1 MRDYA
6 KVSPNFWTGQTG
18 RRIVAAGPDCI
29 TVSMYLMTTGHA
41 NMIGIYYCPLA
52 YICHDTGLSHEGALK
67 ALQRASEAGFC
78 AYDEGS
84 GWVYVPK
91 MALWQIG
98 SELKASDNQV
108 KAIRKE
114 YERLPNN
121 PFLKRFFEDYGEAYH
136 LETERVFEGPSKPLT
151 NPLRS
156 QEQEQEQEQEQA
168 LPSSLRSDS
177 SSAPPADPPDGLKL
191 VSPNPE
197 SKAERLAAV
206 TKDAIETFNAAG
218 FTKANG
224 GAVPNV
230 SPTVGVDKRRQQVSR
245 CVKTA
250 REICREQFGQPVVT
264 REFWDAYWTEVA
276 ADDFLSGRQAG
287 GPGHENWRPDFEYLT
302 RPATMLKVYERAAA
316 A

>member
-18 RRIVAAGPDCI
+18 RRIVAAGPECI

-98 SELKASDNQV
+98 SSLKASDNQV

-114 YERLPNN
+114 YERMPNN

-136 LETERVFEGPSKPLT
+136 LETERVFEAPSKPLT

-156 QEQEQEQEQEQA
+156 QEQEQEQEQKYSVPDGTGA
-168 LPSSLRSDS
+168 A
-177 SSAPPADPPDGLKL
+177 APPPLTLSQSGELPAEKPPPDPIFGTGLELL
-191 VSPNPE
+191 VGKGVTDRSARSFLGLLRRDVGDLVTGELLAEVERQDITDPIPWLRKAAE
-197 SKAERLAAV
+197 SRKQ
-206 TKDAIETFNAAG
+206 
-218 FTKANG
+218 
-224 GAVPNV
+224 
-230 SPTVGVDKRRQQVSR
+230 SPTKRGGMVRAGSKDYGVGPN
-245 CVKTA
+245 
-250 REICREQFGQPVVT
+250 G
-264 REFWDAYWTEVA
+264 EF
-276 ADDFLSGRQAG
+276 
-287 GPGHENWRPDFEYLT
+287 
-302 RPATMLKVYERAAA
+302 
-316 A
+316 